1 MTLVVTWLW
10 QGTAV
15 ACAAALVLRAV
26 PRVNA
31 ATRHAVWWLALAAVL
46 ALPAAHVVP
55 SATAVTLATD
65 GIGRA
70 DAAIGLLLVPAI
82 PEPVVTGALLLW
94 MLMAVSGFFQVTRGC
109 LAVSRLKH
117 TSAPFDP
124 AREARLPM
132 WTAARSSGWRQVELR
147 TSEDRAGACALG
159 LGRPGVI
166 LVFRSLADELSDAAL
181 DEIVMHE
188 RAHLERCDDWL
199 RLLQAVVLSV
209 AGLHPAVRFL
219 SRQIDIDREAAC
231 DDRVVA
237 CTGAALRYARSLAA
251 AADVVES
258 VRTGLAPGATGAAA
272 MLRRR
277 IDRLLDSNRD
287 RGPRLAKVP
296 ALTLIA
302 ALTIAVSVAPRLAPV
317 IAFVERPD
325 SLAPLSIAPGS
336 SFVPVEPEPAPSG
349 EARFVAVRRS
359 LPDHTIPAAATEGL
373 ALTEAPAVATESR
386 ATVPPPQGPALLD
399 PLPGRRINAD
409 APVLVPPPWPS
420 AAVGQRP
427 TESPVGN
434 VPPWSAVTAS
444 AARTAR
450 EVARTATSTSG
461 QARSA
466 GASIGRIAARVGGAL
481 ANSF

>member
-1 MTLVVTWLW
+1 
-10 QGTAV
+10 
-15 ACAAALVLRAV
+15 
-26 PRVNA
+26 
-31 ATRHAVWWLALAAVL
+31 
-46 ALPAAHVVP
+46 
-55 SATAVTLATD
+55 
-65 GIGRA
+65 
-70 DAAIGLLLVPAI
+70 
-82 PEPVVTGALLLW
+82 
-94 MLMAVSGFFQVTRGC
+94 
-109 LAVSRLKH
+109 
-117 TSAPFDP
+117 
-124 AREARLPM
+124 
-132 WTAARSSGWRQVELR
+132 
-147 TSEDRAGACALG
+147 
-159 LGRPGVI
+159 
-166 LVFRSLADELSDAAL
+166 
-181 DEIVMHE
+181 MHE

-325 SLAPLSIAPGS
+325 SLGPLSIAPAS
-336 SFVPVEPEPAPSG
+336 SFVPIEPEPAPSG
-349 EARFVAVRRS
+349 EARSVAVRRS
-359 LPDHTIPAAATEGL
+359 LPDRTAPVAATEGI
-373 ALTEAPAVATESR
+373 ALTEAPAVATESG
-386 ATVPPPQGPALLD
+386 ATVPAPQGPALLD
-399 PLPGRRINAD
+399 LLPGRRINAD

-420 AAVGQRP
+420 AAVGRRP
-427 TESPVGN
+427 MEGPVGN

-450 EVARTATSTSG
+450 DIARTATSTSG